1 MPPTTGTQILPEIT
15 QSTYPDLRNKVVLIT
30 GGGSG
35 IGEALVT
42 AFSEQDSRVAFLD
55 IDQEASQRLLDRLAA
70 RDFSPMFVPCD
81 VTDIPQLKNSIASV
95 EQSLGPVR
103 VLINNAASDERHE
116 PKDVTPDY
124 WEERLRVNLSHH
136 FFASQ
141 AVTPRMSKAGGGS
154 IINMGS
160 ISWHMGM
167 EFMPGYTSAKAA
179 IEGLTQSLARTYGK
193 DRIRVNCVIPGQV
206 ATARQVAD
214 ILTPEYKRYL
224 MERQCLP
231 DMIQPADI
239 AQLALFLGSDV
250 SQMCTRRNFFMDA
263 GIGA

>member
-55 IDQEASQRLLDRLAA
+55 IDREASQRLLDRLAA
-70 RDFSPMFVPCD
+70 RDLSPMFVPCD

-141 AVTPRMSKAGGGS
+141 AVTPRMAKAGGGS

-179 IEGLTQSLARTYGK
+179 IEGLTQSLARAYGK
-193 DRIRVNCVIPGQV
+193 DRNRVNCVIPGQV
-206 ATARQVAD
+206 ATAR
-214 ILTPEYKRYL
+214 
-224 MERQCLP
+224 
-231 DMIQPADI
+231 
-239 AQLALFLGSDV
+239 
-250 SQMCTRRNFFMDA
+250 
-263 GIGA
+263 

>member
-1 MPPTTGTQILPEIT
+1 M
-15 QSTYPDLRNKVVLIT
+15 VLIT

-55 IDQEASQRLLDRLAA
+55 IDREASQRLLDRLAA
-70 RDFSPMFVPCD
+70 RDLSPMFVPCD

-116 PKDVTPDY
+116 PKDVTPEY

-141 AVTPRMSKAGGGS
+141 AVTPRMAKAGGES

-193 DRIRVNCVIPGQV
+193 DRIRVNCIIPGQV
-206 ATARQVAD
+206 ATAR
-214 ILTPEYKRYL
+214 
-224 MERQCLP
+224 
-231 DMIQPADI
+231 
-239 AQLALFLGSDV
+239 
-250 SQMCTRRNFFMDA
+250 
-263 GIGA
+263 